1 MNKNETKEKR
11 NSVRKFTSE
20 ESPAE
25 ADNSEAYTRNLSKEG
40 EGGGRGQ
47 ELNGTSE
54 EPWREKKMK
63 GERGKS
69 RG

>member
-11 NSVRKFTSE
+11 SSVRKFTSE

-40 EGGGRGQ
+40 KEGGEGKSLTARVKN
-47 ELNGTSE
+47 L
-54 EPWREKKMK
+54 
-63 GERGKS
+63 GER
-69 RG
+69 RR